1 MVNLEIKAESVPLDT
16 RERLDR
22 LVDKT
27 LEKLRDTYPINDVH
41 KTYFHIE
48 SFYRVQAFY
57 KTTFMGV
64 ESRGS
69 IEFEV

>member
-1 MVNLEIKAESVPLDT
+1 MANLEIEAESVPLYI

-48 SFYRVQAFY
+48 SFYRVQALY
-57 KTTFMGV
+57 KTTFSGM
-64 ESRGS
+64 ESIGS